1 MLLGK
6 LAHPKFIEE
15 QSSTLMLAKKKNI
28 YNQPW
33 EKWKREHF
41 FNFQKSQRIK
51 AQNSSQATIKIK
63 ITVLIH
69 KNKRNYRFQKDKFE
83 C

>member
-28 YNQPW
+28 YNQLW
-33 EKWKREHF
+33 EKRKREHF
-41 FNFQKSQRIK
+41 FNLQKSQRIK
-51 AQNSSQATIKIK
+51 AQNSSQATIKIE
-63 ITVLIH
+63 IAILIH
-69 KNKRNYRFQKDKFE
+69 
-83 C
+83 